1 MQCVNCRSKFHK
13 KCANQI
19 SKTVISNFTTYSG
32 VRLNQWVCHKC
43 NNTLFPFSNLND
55 EELLQQYSSTD
66 SEVRPILRSSNE
78 LNTDMLNSVFCG
90 DDELDVFLVR
100 DQYIDS
106 ADILNAVS
114 TDRNSFRF
122 LCVNV
127 RSLVNNTNFSK
138 LEALVSSLSI
148 RLDVI
153 AVTET
158 WIQSSS
164 AGPFKN
170 LKGSNFISNNRL
182 MCRGGG
188 VGLYIKDNLVF
199 SIRDDLTLMREKI
212 FESIFIEVIF
222 NEKTVTYGA
231 VYRSPFTETSTNV
244 SFLTNLNGCL
254 SKILPKS
261 ICIVGGDFNYNLFK
275 QDDRHVSAFVDAT
288 RDNAFCSMINKPT
301 RITDTTAAV
310 LDQIWTNIQPLQAEA
325 FILLDPLAD
334 HLPVLSCNKIGD
346 NPSKKNTTVKK
357 IFFPLQNQAAFKEK
371 LNELNIFHI
380 IKFEDVDE
388 AFNLFMTEFNQIF
401 NECFPFVTMKVNS
414 CKSDW
419 YDKELKQQV
428 Q

>member
-1 MQCVNCRSKFHK
+1 
-13 KCANQI
+13 
-19 SKTVISNFTTYSG
+19 
-32 VRLNQWVCHKC
+32 
-43 NNTLFPFSNLND
+43 
-55 EELLQQYSSTD
+55 
-66 SEVRPILRSSNE
+66 
-78 LNTDMLNSVFCG
+78 MLNSVFCG

-170 LKGSNFISNNRL
+170 LKGYNFISNNRL
-182 MCRGGG
+182 ICREGG

-212 FESIFIEVIF
+212 FESIFIDVIF

-231 VYRSPFTETSTNV
+231 VNRSPFTETSTNV

-261 ICIVGGDFNYNLFK
+261 ICIVGGDFNYNLFN

-310 LDQIWTNIQPLQAEA
+310 LAQIWTNIQPLQAEA

-346 NPSKKNTTVKK
+346 NPSKKYTTVKK
-357 IFFPLQNQAAFKEK
+357 RFFPLQNQAAFKEK